1 MLLWG
6 LLFFSV
12 SETIFSQSL
21 SKGIRREEWLKYQH
35 DSLNRLSKQAADPL
49 LMEPASLQEQRI
61 YSRIVEKASRRRLTR
76 EMVGFLIRIPD
87 HIEDTDGRN
96 NLRSDIPFQPYA
108 SRVISTIHLVSLDPF
123 GTSIQDTSRLVTNGL
138 NRLGNRAHIHTKDP
152 VIRRTLLFREGDALS
167 PDLMAESERLLNDLS
182 FVYNAQITV
191 TSDPAQPDAVE
202 VWVVVR
208 DVWSVSFD
216 IPLPKADFIKI
227 GLNEKNLLGR
237 GNLLESKVV
246 WEESADRTWGSEFR
260 YRKENWYGTFLGS
273 EIAYQNRKDKEWLY
287 VQLDRPFL
295 TPSIR
300 LAGGGYYARTSEHK
314 YLTLR
319 DSVKHHQNY
328 GTANGWLG
336 YSIPLNVSSK
346 SRSVRKNLTFTAS
359 ATNLHF
365 FGRPGDADFARNY
378 YSLQNRTTLLGSISL
393 SRQTF
398 FTSSMIYNF
407 GRMEYISTGSLITAT
422 GGVEH
427 NEFGRR
433 AYYGVQVAGGY
444 YLNRFG
450 YLAPKISG
458 SSFYNGSKTEQGV
471 LELEVKYFTPL
482 YTLGRYKIRGFANN
496 RYTRGFHTYDDEY
509 ATLNRDFYFL
519 GFHSDSVSGL
529 KRLNLDLELDF
540 FTPWKFHGFRFV
552 LFTGTQIGWIGNS
565 STGIFENSAY
575 TAICAGLR
583 IRNEM
588 LVFNTL
594 QIRLAWFPNIP
605 KDGARFE
612 YFKLSDEPTYK
623 TPLFRPGPP
632 STYVFR

>member
-1 MLLWG
+1 MWAV
-6 LLFFSV
+6 LFTFL
-12 SETIFSQSL
+12 SETIYAQSL
-21 SKGIRREEWLKYQH
+21 SRGIRREEWLKYQH
-35 DSLNRLSKQAADPL
+35 DSLNRSTKEAGTPS
-49 LMEPASLQEQRI
+49 LMEYVSPREQRI
-61 YSRIVEKASRRRLTR
+61 YSRIIEKASRRRVTR
-76 EMVGFLIRIPD
+76 EMVGFLIRIPEY
-87 HIEDTDGRN
+87 IEDTDRRN
-96 NLRSDIPFQPYA
+96 NQRSDVPFQPFA
-108 SRVISTIHLVSLDPF
+108 SRVISAIHMVSLDPF
-123 GTSIQDTSRLVTNGL
+123 GTSIQDTSRVVTNGL
-138 NRLGNRAHIHTKDP
+138 NLFGNRAHIRTKDP
-152 VIRRTLLFREGDALS
+152 VIRRNLLFSEGDALN
-167 PDLMAESERLLNDLS
+167 PDLLAESERLLNDLS
-182 FVYNAQITV
+182 FVYNARIEV
-191 TSDPAQPDAVE
+191 TPDAEQPDAVE

-208 DVWSVSFD
+208 DVWSISFD
-216 IPLPKADFIKI
+216 IPLPKADFVKI
-227 GLNEKNLLGR
+227 GLNEKNLFGR

-246 WEESADRTWGSEFR
+246 WEQSADRTWGTEFR

-273 EIAYQNRKDKEWLY
+273 EIAYQNRKDKEWFY

-314 YLTLR
+314 ILTLS
-319 DSVKHHQNY
+319 DSVKHLRNY

-336 YSIPLNVSSK
+336 YSIPLKNNDIG
-346 SRSVRKNLTFTAS
+346 RSHKKNLTFTVS
-359 ATNLHF
+359 LTNQHF
-365 FGRPGDADFARNY
+365 FKRPGDADFARDY
-378 YSLQNRTTLLGSISL
+378 YSIQNRTTFLGSVSL

-407 GRMEYISTGSLITAT
+407 GRVEYISTGSLLTAT

-433 AYYGVQVAGGY
+433 AYFGLQLSTGS

-450 YLAPKISG
+450 YISPTISG

-471 LELEVKYFTPL
+471 FELEVKYFSPL
-482 YTLGRYKIRGFANN
+482 YTLGRYKLRGFVNN

-509 ATLNRDFYFL
+509 ATLNRDFYFM

-529 KRLNLDLELDF
+529 KRLNLDVELDL

-552 LFTGTQIGWIGNS
+552 VFAGTQIGWIGES
-565 STGIFENSAY
+565 STSVFENSAY
-575 TAICAGLR
+575 TSVCAGLR

-623 TPLFRPGPP
+623 APLFRPGPP